1 MIINLTMKS
10 QKSHRFR
17 AIPLL
22 ALALALTTPAARARQ
37 KKAPPAKPAGQ
48 YAAYDAH
55 PNEKLTI
62 AAEPCTDPKDCD
74 FFRLPYIEHGFI
86 PIRVIFTNDGDT
98 ALTLDDVRIQLI
110 TADNQVVP
118 AATDDDL
125 NRALFTTGGVRGT
138 PIPLPAPLPPIHV
151 HRAEIDKKL
160 TQDDTD
166 FGFSGTIVNAHSTL
180 AGYLFYDT
188 RGLDAPPLKG
198 ASIYVKDIWTM
209 DRKKQLFSYT
219 IPLDKWLAAQQH

>member
-1 MIINLTMKS
+1 MIINLTMN
-10 QKSHRFR
+10 SHPIR
-17 AIPLL
+17 AIALFTATL
-22 ALALALTTPAARARQ
+22 AMAATTAQARE
-37 KKAPPAKPAGQ
+37 KHAPPIKPASQ

-62 AAEPCTDPKDCD
+62 AAEPCTAAKDCD

-125 NRALFTTGGVRGT
+125 NRRLFTTGGVRGT
-138 PIPLPAPLPPIHV
+138 PVPLPAPLPPIHI
-151 HRAEIDKKL
+151 HRQQVDKKI
-160 TQDDTD
+160 TQDDAD

-180 AGYLFYDT
+180 AGYLFYDV
-188 RGLDAPPLKG
+188 RGLDAQPLKD
-198 ASIYVKDIWTM
+198 ATIYVKEIWTM
-209 DRKKQLFSYT
+209 DRKKELFSYT
-219 IPLDKWLAAQQH
+219 IPLNKWLATQPH